1 MSMMGGRN
9 RGAAGRPN
17 FDKNAP
23 RAKFS
28 QLWPY
33 LAEHR
38 GALVVAVV
46 LSLVGAAVSL
56 AQPLLV
62 GQVIT
67 AVQEGKELGFLV
79 VVLLAVILGS
89 AVTSGFLYY
98 VLAKAGEGVVLSA
111 RGQLAT
117 RLLRLPIPEYD
128 LRRTGDLVSRVS
140 SDTTLLRAVL
150 TQGLV
155 DAAGGALIFVG
166 SVIAMAIIDPIL
178 LGITLLMISI
188 AVIAIGTSAR
198 KIRSATTK
206 AQERVGDMSASVE
219 RALSAVRTIRAAS
232 AETRESQM
240 IADDAKEA
248 YEQGLKIARIN
259 AGVTP
264 LGGLAANGAFIAVL
278 GVGGYRVASGET
290 PVASLVTFILLM
302 FLMIRPVGQA
312 FAAYSS
318 VQSGLGALAR
328 IQEVLALPLEDT
340 DLERTETPKN
350 TESQEPA
357 QAEEKP
363 NNPQQQ
369 QANRPQKGHNHPQNS
384 GNQHKNQ
391 NQNQH
396 QQHQNQ
402 NQNQNRHSEKAE
414 EQHDH
419 KKEFNF
425 DGLVSIE
432 GVLEILPDNYGFLR
446 SSDFSYIS
454 SPDDVYVS
462 TAQIRNYGL
471 KTGDTV
477 KGIVRLP
484 KEGEKYF
491 SLLKPTEVNGRDLA
505 FIKDRVAFEY
515 LTPLFPEEKFNLAG
529 SNSTIS
535 TRIVDLFAP
544 IGKGQRAMIVAQP
557 KTGKTMLLKDIANSI
572 AANHPEVYMMVLLID
587 ERPEEVTDMERSV
600 NAEVIASTFDE
611 AAEKHVKVANLV
623 LAKAQRMVECG
634 HDVVILLDSITRLAR
649 AYNTVTPASG
659 KVLSGGVDANAL
671 HKPKRFFGA
680 ARKIEGGGSLT
691 IIATALIDTGSKMDE
706 VIFEEFK
713 GTGNMELQLDRKIAN
728 RRIYPAIDLISS
740 STRRDDLLLD
750 EVTSQR
756 MWIFRKYLS
765 EMNPVEAMECVNKN
779 IKGTLN
785 NEEFLM
791 SMNKYI

>member
-9 RGAAGRPN
+9 RGAAGRPK

-33 LAEHR
+33 LTEHR
-38 GALVVAVV
+38 GALAVAVV

-259 AGVTP
+259 ASVTP

-312 FAAYSS
+312 FAAYTS

-340 DLERTETPKN
+340 DLERTETPKRKAVN
-350 TESQEPA
+350 TTAIEFKKVSFAYAGQPADDDSKTEPR
-357 QAEEKP
+357 E
-363 NNPQQQ
+363 
-369 QANRPQKGHNHPQNS
+369 
-384 GNQHKNQ
+384 
-391 NQNQH
+391 
-396 QQHQNQ
+396 
-402 NQNQNRHSEKAE
+402 
-414 EQHDH
+414 
-419 KKEFNF
+419 
-425 DGLVSIE
+425 
-432 GVLEILPDNYGFLR
+432 VLEKVSFKIERGSRVAIVGPSGSGKSTTFSLIERFYEPTGGEILLDGQPVSSITRGALR
-446 SSDFSYIS
+446 SQIG
-454 SPDDVYVS
+454 YVEQD
-462 TAQIRNYGL
+462 AP
-471 KTGDTV
+471 V
-477 KGIVRLP
+477 
-484 KEGEKYF
+484 
-491 SLLKPTEVNGRDLA
+491 
-505 FIKDRVAFEY
+505 
-515 LTPLFPEEKFNLAG
+515 LAG
-529 SNSTIS
+529 SI
-535 TRIVDLFAP
+535 
-544 IGKGQRAMIVAQP
+544 RA
-557 KTGKTMLLKDIANSI
+557 N
-572 AANHPEVYMMVLLID
+572 LLIGAPD
-587 ERPEEVTDMERSV
+587 ASDKQLKAVLKEVNLSDVLKRDKRGLD
-600 NAEVIASTFDE
+600 AEVGEQGI
-611 AAEKHVKVANLV
+611 
-623 LAKAQRMVECG
+623 M
-634 HDVVILLDSITRLAR
+634 
-649 AYNTVTPASG
+649 
-659 KVLSGGVDANAL
+659 LSGGERQRLAIARTL
-671 HKPKRFFGA
+671 LA
-680 ARKIEGGGSLT
+680 APPI
-691 IIATALIDTGSKMDE
+691 
-706 VIFEEFK
+706 
-713 GTGNMELQLDRKIAN
+713 
-728 RRIYPAIDLISS
+728 
-740 STRRDDLLLD
+740 LLLD
-750 EVTSQR
+750 ESTSSLDGINEQLMR
-756 MWIFRKYLS
+756 EAIDAVARNRTLIVIAHRLS
-765 EMNPVEAMECVNKN
+765 TVIDSDQIIVLEKGKIVGVGTHKQL
-779 IKGTLN
+779 IKTVPLYK
-785 NEEFLM
+785 ELAKSQM
-791 SMNKYI
+791 LD